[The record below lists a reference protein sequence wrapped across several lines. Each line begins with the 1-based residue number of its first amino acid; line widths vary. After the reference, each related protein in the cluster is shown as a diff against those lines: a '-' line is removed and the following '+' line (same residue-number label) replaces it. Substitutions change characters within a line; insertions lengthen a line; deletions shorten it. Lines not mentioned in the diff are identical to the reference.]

1 MKPSLHHNRLI
12 LTMALL
18 STCFVA
24 TAVQASTSLNVPF
37 TSQSP
42 ESIWVQ
48 PWQDACEET
57 SVLMVHRYYMSND
70 IETTTEAKHAIL
82 EIFDIKHVLFEE
94 SFDETVAVMAETIN
108 NFLPWS
114 ARVVE
119 NPTIA
124 DIKAEIDARRPV
136 IVPAYAPALH
146 NAYFR
151 GYFPYHMFVIS
162 GYDDTEQVFIA
173 EDPGTRYG
181 HSYRYTY
188 ETVMNA
194 MHDFVSGNTENGPKR
209 VLFTSPDLGA
219 TAQLDG
225 DKDNLSKAE
234 EISAGTVSYLFD
246 SDGDGFGD
254 GIEVQ
259 YGYLPTKN
267 EQRVI
272 QQRAL
277 LIAPQSPHVY
287 YIDAGK
293 KRHIPNESIFYRHGW
308 NWNMLEWISNTMM
321 NSLPE
326 GTPLT

>member
-1 MKPSLHHNRLI
+1 MIFHVSSKKI
-12 LTMALL
+12 ALTLTL
-18 STCFVA
+18 GGLCFFVTPTLAA
-24 TAVQASTSLNVPF
+24 TLDIPF
-37 TSQSP
+37 TSQAP
-42 ESIWVQ
+42 DGVWVQ

-57 SVLMVHRYYMSND
+57 SVLMVHRYYIGNT
-70 IETTTEAKHAIL
+70 IKTTAEAKNAIL

-94 SFDETVAVMAETIN
+94 SFDETVAMMAETIN

-124 DIKAEIDARRPV
+124 DIKAEIDAGRPV

-162 GYDDTEQVFIA
+162 GYDDAAQVFIA

-181 HSYRYTY
+181 HAYRYSY
-188 ETVMNA
+188 NTVMNA
-194 MHDFVSGNTENGPKR
+194 MHDFVAGDTANGPKR
-209 VLFTSPDLGA
+209 VLFTSPELSA

-225 DKDNLSKAE
+225 DQDSLSKAE
-234 EISAGTVSYLFD
+234 EIAAGTVSYLFD

-254 GIEVQ
+254 GIEMK

-267 EQRVI
+267 EQQLVKNGV
-272 QQRAL
+272 L
-277 LIAPQSPHVY
+277 LIAPRSPRVY
-287 YIDAGK
+287 VVDANT
-293 KRHIPNESIFYRHGW
+293 KRHISSEAVFFRHGW
-308 NWNMLEWISNTMM
+308 SWKMLEWISDAMM
-321 NSLPE
+321 DAIPE
-326 GTPLT
+326 GKPLT